1 MAVRLL
7 RGALSL
13 LKWGLA
19 ALGAVALLLT
29 ALIATPLER
38 PAEMRSVSDSAK
50 GIDWSTLPPLERF
63 QARDGTWLG
72 YRHYAARAFSSEVE
86 TGSREENASKQESG
100 APFRSHR
107 NGNGSNGAA
116 SGGGAIFIHGSSGS
130 SGTVNHALTHAIASR
145 GVETWALDIRGH
157 GASGT
162 RGDIGYVGQL
172 EDDLVDFVAHVRKS
186 APDLPLTLIGHSAGA
201 GFSLRVAATPI
212 MQDLFVRTVL
222 VAPYLGYDAP
232 TNRPKA
238 GGWANADLPRFF
250 ALAALRKLGIDCCAQ
265 LPVLAFAVPP
275 NSERILVP
283 TYSDRLMR
291 NFATR
296 GYRLDLPLVT
306 HPMTIFGG
314 AEDKMMISDKYAETV
329 QAIKSS
335 VDVKVIDG
343 VNHMGMVTHPKAVS
357 TIAEDV
363 ATRGAAGS

>member
-1 MAVRLL
+1 MAIRLL
-7 RGALSL
+7 RGVLSG
-13 LKWGLA
+13 LKWGLCA
-19 ALGAVALLLT
+19 VGAVALLLT

-72 YRHYAARAFSSEVE
+72 FRHYAP
-86 TGSREENASKQESG
+86 K
-100 APFRSHR
+100 
-107 NGNGSNGAA
+107 GAA
-116 SGGGAIFIHGSSGS
+116 TDRGAIFIHGSSAS
-130 SGTVNHALTHAIASR
+130 SATVNHALTAELAAH
-145 GVETWALDIRGH
+145 GVETWALDMRGH

-212 MQDLFVRTVL
+212 MQDMFVRTVL
-222 VAPYLGYDAP
+222 LAPYLGYDAP
-232 TNRPKA
+232 TNRPHA

-283 TYSDRLMR
+283 SYSDRLMR
-291 NFATR
+291 NFATH

-314 AEDKMMISDKYAETV
+314 TEDEMMISDKYAEAV
-329 QAIKSS
+329 QAIKPS
-335 VDVKVIDG
+335 VDVKLIEG
-343 VNHMGMVTHPKAVS
+343 VNHMGIVTNPKAVNV
-357 TIAEDV
+357 IAEDV
-363 ATRGAAGS
+363 ATRGAGQS

>member
-1 MAVRLL
+1 MAMQLL
-7 RGALSL
+7 RGALGV
-13 LKWGLA
+13 LKWGLCGV
-19 ALGAVALLLT
+19 GAVALLLT

-50 GIDWSTLPPLERF
+50 GIDWSTMPALERF

-72 YRHYAARAFSSEVE
+72 FRHYAPKGPATERGV
-86 TGSREENASKQESG
+86 
-100 APFRSHR
+100 
-107 NGNGSNGAA
+107 
-116 SGGGAIFIHGSSGS
+116 IFIHGSSAS
-130 SGTVNHALTHAIASR
+130 SATVNHALTAALAVR

-157 GASGT
+157 GGSGT

-222 VAPYLGYDAP
+222 IAPYLGYDAP
-232 TNRPKA
+232 TNRPHA
-238 GGWANADLPRFF
+238 GGWANADLPRLFG
-250 ALAALRKLGIDCCAQ
+250 LAALRKLGIDCCAQ

-275 NSERILVP
+275 NAERILVP

-296 GYRLDLPLVT
+296 GYRLDLAAAAHPL
-306 HPMTIFGG
+306 TIFAG
-314 AEDKMMISDKYAETV
+314 ADDEMMISDKYAEAV
-329 QAIKSS
+329 QAIKPS
-335 VDVKVIDG
+335 VDVKLFDG
-343 VNHMGMVTHPKAVS
+343 INHMGMVTNPKAVNA
-357 TIAEDV
+357 IAEDV
-363 ATRGAAGS
+363 ATRGSGQS

>member
-1 MAVRLL
+1 MALIF
-7 RGALSL
+7 
-13 LKWGLA
+13 
-19 ALGAVALLLT
+19 T
-29 ALIATPLER
+29 ALIATPLQR

-72 YRHYAARAFSSEVE
+72 YRHYQAKGTATDR
-86 TGSREENASKQESG
+86 
-100 APFRSHR
+100 
-107 NGNGSNGAA
+107 
-116 SGGGAIFIHGSSGS
+116 GAIFIHGSSAS
-130 SGTVNHALTHAIASR
+130 SATVNHALTAAISAH

-212 MQDLFVRTVL
+212 VQDMFVRTVL

-232 TNRPKA
+232 TNVA
-238 GGWANADLPRFF
+238 HSGGWANADIPRLL

-265 LPVLAFAVPP
+265 LPVLAFAVPA
-275 NSERILVP
+275 NSERILTPV
-283 TYSDRLMR
+283 YSDRLMR

-296 GYRLDLPLVT
+296 GYRLDLPHVT

-314 AEDKMMISDKYAETV
+314 TEDEMMISAKYAAAV
-329 QAIKSS
+329 QAIKPG
-335 VDVKVIDG
+335 VDVKLIDG
-343 VNHMGMVTHPKAVS
+343 VNHMGMVTNPKAVNA
-357 TIAEDV
+357 IAEDV